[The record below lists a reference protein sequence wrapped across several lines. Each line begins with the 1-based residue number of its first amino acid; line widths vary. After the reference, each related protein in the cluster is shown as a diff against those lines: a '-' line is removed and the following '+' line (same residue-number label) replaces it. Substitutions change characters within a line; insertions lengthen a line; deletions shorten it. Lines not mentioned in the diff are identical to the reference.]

1 MHGTYVVLNTATF
14 WQTVKLILVNQI
26 SWFIGIHGS
35 SIIEAQASYLF
46 VSDELAVYS
55 RQFLNMFAY
64 IGGAGC
70 TFGLVIALLFS
81 KHRSSQRLGKYALL
95 PSIFNI
101 NELLIFG

>member
-1 MHGTYVVLNTATF
+1 M
-14 WQTVKLILVNQI
+14 KLILVNQI

-35 SIIEAQASYLF
+35 SIIEAQANYLF